1 MVNNFNLISKF
12 LTFESGDDFYFL
24 QILKR
29 KKENPEQTG
38 NSRTIKTYYIDSLE
52 KFFKLEKEIQ
62 TLCELH
68 NARAYI
74 NLNKR
79 SYEKIA
85 FHHLKKV
92 TDCLLNKDFKS
103 IKDAY
108 NSVCGSFSN
117 STEKRWIIDVD
128 SSIEEATLIAHE
140 IQKQSIENESNILGY
155 IPTINGFHIITK
167 PFNTQLI
174 ASFKI
179 QHPFDIQKNNPT
191 LLYYN
196 KI

>member
-108 NSVCGSFSN
+108 NSV
-117 STEKRWIIDVD
+117 
-128 SSIEEATLIAHE
+128 
-140 IQKQSIENESNILGY
+140 
-155 IPTINGFHIITK
+155 
-167 PFNTQLI
+167 
-174 ASFKI
+174 
-179 QHPFDIQKNNPT
+179 
-191 LLYYN
+191 
-196 KI
+196 

>member
-29 KKENPEQTG
+29 KKENPEQTS

-140 IQKQSIENESNILGY
+140 IQKQSSEDSNILGY
-155 IPTINGFHIITK
+155 IPTLNGFHIITK
-167 PFNTQLI
+167 PFNTKLVEP
-174 ASFKI
+174 FKI
-179 QHPFDIQKNNPT
+179 EHSFDIHKNNPT
-191 LLYYN
+191 LLYF
-196 KI
+196 